1 MGRCR
6 RHHLVP
12 DDGRNLSATLAGN
25 QNIKPCVIWLPLQK
39 PPDSDGS
46 KSLPMHR
53 VMVGNL
59 VHPCVWR
66 LLSSRETNIG
76 GGARKWSSAS
86 QLHCIDPRHSSS
98 SAIRAAAV
106 EKGRSC
112 HHLDI
117 FLPCSGVAESLLSG
131 GETMTGVGRSCRF
144 GRKQRKQPP
153 GSTQWEIIP
162 SSLTLQLPAARSCK
176 VFKVGRNITPT
187 EISLR

>member
-25 QNIKPCVIWLPLQK
+25 QNIKPCAIWLPLQK

-46 KSLPMHR
+46 KSCQCK
-53 VMVGNL
+53 VMEGNL

-117 FLPCSGVAESLLSG
+117 FLLCSGVAESLLSG

-144 GRKQRKQPP
+144 GRKQRKQPSRLHTMGDHP
-153 GSTQWEIIP
+153 LIP
-162 SSLTLQLPAARSCK
+162 DPAAACCK
-176 VFKVGRNITPT
+176 VLQGFQSGKKHH
-187 EISLR
+187 SH